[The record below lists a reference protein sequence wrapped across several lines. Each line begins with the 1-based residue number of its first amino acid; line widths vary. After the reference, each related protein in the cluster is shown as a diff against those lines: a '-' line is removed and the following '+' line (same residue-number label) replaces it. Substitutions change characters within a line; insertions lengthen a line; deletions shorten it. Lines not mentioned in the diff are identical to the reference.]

1 MSFNA
6 RDFLQSLYADAADAP
21 MAQGGDTQTVT
32 AEHVAGVFAV
42 ELTPDDLPWDW
53 RIEWEE
59 RAAIR
64 EYDGG
69 QAREHAEAEALR
81 EVVEMMHR
89 KKQDSA

>member
-6 RDFLQSLYADAADAP
+6 RSFLESLYVDVADAP
-21 MAQGGDTQTVT
+21 TAQGGDAQTI
-32 AEHVAGVFAV
+32 AGVFAV
-42 ELTPDDLPWDW
+42 ELTPDDLPGDW
-53 RIEWEE
+53 RLAWEE

-81 EVVEMMHR
+81 DVVELMR
-89 KKQDSA
+89 RTDRNPLD